1 MDEIKIQREIL
12 SQVIK
17 KNILRIKELQ
27 KQLEVEK
34 KERKELGIYEDCG
47 SFYQEAVI
55 KTESAISELVKQKI
69 SFERWRKKLKYS
81 LNEQN
86 ND

>member
-27 KQLEVEK
+27 KKLEVEK
-34 KERKELGIYEDCG
+34 KE
-47 SFYQEAVI
+47 
-55 KTESAISELVKQKI
+55 
-69 SFERWRKKLKYS
+69 KKRIWYL
-81 LNEQN
+81 
-86 ND
+86 